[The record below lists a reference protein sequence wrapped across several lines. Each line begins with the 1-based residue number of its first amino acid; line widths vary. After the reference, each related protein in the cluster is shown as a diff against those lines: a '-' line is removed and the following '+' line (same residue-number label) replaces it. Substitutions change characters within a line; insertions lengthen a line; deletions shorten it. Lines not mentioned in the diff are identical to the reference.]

1 MNYEHILFEIS
12 GAIARLTLNRPDRL
26 NSFNTAMHAEVRDAL
41 ARLGSNTTGK
51 AVGLRGG
58 TIDIALAPDGSRLTL
73 HDVLWTND
81 LRVSGSVMSPGR
93 SGNGVADVVVAGPD
107 GMNGELK
114 IRWTEGIARAR
125 AEVRGT
131 FDKAAVVAETS
142 AP

>member
-1 MNYEHILFEIS
+1 LQIVT
-12 GAIARLTLNRPDRL
+12 GAVFT
-26 NSFNTAMHAEVRDAL
+26 VGDAL
-41 ARLGSNTTGK
+41 ARIGSNTRGK

-93 SGNGVADVVVAGPD
+93 SGNGVADVVVTGPD
-107 GMNGELK
+107 EMSGELK
-114 IRWTEGIARAR
+114 IRWTEGVVRAR
-125 AEVRGT
+125 AQVRGA
-131 FDKAAVVAETS
+131 FGKVAVVAETS